1 MNPIIFAMRHPITM
15 MVGIVAVV
23 LGAVLAFFRMPIDIF
38 PDLNTP
44 IIYVAQPYGGLDPSQ
59 MEGFITNYYEYH
71 FLYITGIEHVES
83 KNIQGVALMKL
94 YFHPGT
100 NMAGAMAETVSY
112 VNRAR
117 SFMPTGT
124 VPPFIMRFDAGSVP
138 VGYLVFKS
146 DTKTIGQIQDEALFR
161 VRPMFASLPGVS
173 APPPFGGNQ
182 RTIVIRA
189 DPERLKSYH
198 MSPDEVVAAIASGNE
213 ITPSGNATINGKSP
227 IVPVNTVV
235 GAEIK
240 DLEKIPIR
248 LGTDPTV
255 YVGDIGSALDIT
267 DVPTGYG
274 LVDGKRSVYI
284 LVTKRADAST
294 LAVVNAVRNKL
305 PDMQASIPQD
315 IKVTFEFDQS
325 PYVTRA
331 MWNVA
336 TEALLGAFLT
346 GLMVLLFLRDW
357 RSVIV
362 VVLNIPFALL
372 GATVAMALTG
382 QTINLMTLG
391 GLALAVGIL
400 VDEAT
405 VEVEN
410 IHTQFEHTPNIAR
423 AVRRG
428 NAQTAVPRLLAM
440 LCILAVF
447 IPSFFMQGAAKALFV
462 PLSLAVGFSMITS
475 YILSSTFVP
484 VMSTWLLRHV
494 HPDAHRSSRWFSMA
508 RMQNGYAWLLG
519 GFLRVRWV
527 LVALYL
533 ALPVVL
539 AVWWWFGHPGLGTE
553 IFPKVDSGQFQLRVR
568 APDGSA
574 LEETEV
580 LAKDVLEEFARQAGG
595 EKNVDISVSL
605 VGTASYN
612 YPINAIYLWT
622 AGSQEAVLRVAL
634 KRDSGIRLEE
644 FKNRLREELP
654 KMQRRQ
660 GASMKGVELQFES
673 GDIVEQV
680 MSFGSPTPVQVT
692 VNSPNQQ
699 QNRAYAEKIRQQLA
713 RIPSLRDLQYE
724 QSLDYPTI
732 EVNVD
737 RAKAGLSGVT
747 ARDVGRALAPATLSS
762 RFTTPLFW
770 QDPKTGVGYQ
780 VQLEIPQSRMNSISQ
795 VEQVPVKS
803 SNSAD
808 ILVQDVAQV
817 RPGSMPGQV
826 DRYNMRRMVSLTA
839 NVEGEDLGN
848 VAKHIDAVLRDVNKS
863 LWTVYQSPEGKS
875 GWRHEIAKDEIVYQK
890 ELPDPPRRF
899 MIDVRG
905 QVFPMRQMFGGL
917 AGGKVFEGLTGGLIM
932 AVVVI
937 LLLLTAYFQS
947 VRLAFVSV
955 CTTPAVLAGV
965 ILILVATGTTLNI
978 QSFMGAIMAVG
989 VAVANAILLTTFAEV
1004 NRAEGR
1010 AAGEAAVEGA
1020 KHRLRPILMTS
1031 CAMIAGMVPM
1041 SLGLGEGGEQTA
1053 PLGRAVI
1060 GGLAVATFA
1069 TLFILP
1075 SVFAVVQG
1083 RSSTRSASLDPDDPE
1098 SPNFDR
1104 GGEQQAKRDGE
1115 PRQTSQAAPSP
1126 EPQPS

>member
-1 MNPIIFAMRHPITM
+1 
-15 MVGIVAVV
+15 
-23 LGAVLAFFRMPIDIF
+23 
-38 PDLNTP
+38 
-44 IIYVAQPYGGLDPSQ
+44 
-59 MEGFITNYYEYH
+59 
-71 FLYITGIEHVES
+71 
-83 KNIQGVALMKL
+83 
-94 YFHPGT
+94 
-100 NMAGAMAETVSY
+100 
-112 VNRAR
+112 
-117 SFMPTGT
+117 MPTGT

-138 VGYLVFKS
+138 VGYLVFQS
-146 DTKTIGQIQDEALFR
+146 DTRSIGDIQNEALFR

-182 RTIVIRA
+182 RTVVIRA
-189 DPERLKSYH
+189 DPEKLKSYH
-198 MSPDEVVAAIASGNE
+198 MSPDEVVAAIASGND
-213 ITPSGNATINGKSP
+213 ITPSGNVTIDGKSP

-235 GAEIK
+235 GGDVTE
-240 DLEKIPIR
+240 LEKIPIR
-248 LGTDPTV
+248 LGTDQTV
-255 YVGDIGSALDIT
+255 YVGDIGHAVVAT

-274 LVDGKRSVYI
+274 LVNGKRSVYI

-294 LAVVNAVRNKL
+294 LAVVNAVREKL
-305 PDMQASIPQD
+305 PDMQAAIPQD
-315 IKVTFEFDQS
+315 IKVDFKFDQS

-331 MWNVA
+331 MWGLGS
-336 TEALLGAFLT
+336 EALLGAVLT

-372 GATVAMALTG
+372 GSVVALWLTG
-382 QTINLMTLG
+382 QTMNLMTLG

-410 IHTQFEHTPNIAR
+410 IHTQYEHTPNIAR

-440 LCILAVF
+440 LCVLAVF

-462 PLSLAVGFSMITS
+462 PLSLAVGFAMIAS

-484 VMSTWLLRHV
+484 VVSSWLLRHS
-494 HPDAHRSSRWFSMA
+494 HQDAHRSSRWFSMA
-508 RMQNGYAWLLG
+508 RLQDGYAWLLRG
-519 GFLRVRWV
+519 VVRARWV

-533 ALPVVL
+533 AVPAALVG
-539 AVWWWFGHPGLGTE
+539 WWWLGHPGLGIE

-574 LEETEV
+574 LEETEA
-580 LAKDVLEEFARQAGG
+580 LAKDVLEEIARQAGG
-595 EKNVDISVSL
+595 EQNVDISVSL

-622 AGSQEAVLRVAL
+622 AGPQEAALRVAL
-634 KRDSGIRLEE
+634 KRDSGIRLEA
-644 FKNRLREELP
+644 FKNQLREALP
-654 KMQRRQ
+654 RMQRRN

-680 MSFGSPTPVQVT
+680 MSFGSPTPVQVA
-692 VNSPNQQ
+692 VHSPKQAD
-699 QNRAYAEKIRQQLA
+699 NRAYAERLRQQLA
-713 RIPSLRDLQYE
+713 KIPSLRDLQYE
-724 QSLDYPTI
+724 QALDYPTI
-732 EVNVD
+732 DVKVD

-747 ARDVGRALAPATLSS
+747 AKDVGRSLAPTTLSS

-770 QDPKTGVGYQ
+770 QEPGSGIGYQ
-780 VQLEIPQSRMNSISQ
+780 VQVEVPQSRMNSIRQ
-795 VEQVPVKS
+795 IEQVPVKS
-803 SNSAD
+803 SDGAD
-808 ILVQDVAQV
+808 ILVQDVSQV
-817 RPGSMPGQV
+817 RPGTMPGQV
-826 DRYNMRRMVSLTA
+826 DRLNMRRMVSLTA
-839 NVEGEDLGN
+839 NIEGEDLGN
-848 VAKHIDAVLRDVNKS
+848 VAKHIDQALLTVNQS
-863 LWTVYQSPEGKS
+863 LWVPYQGPNGEQ
-875 GWRHEIAKDEIVYQK
+875 GWKNEITGNAGDIRYQK
-890 ELPDPPRRF
+890 DRPSDPPRG
-899 MIDVRG
+899 MISEVRG
-905 QVFPMRQMFGGL
+905 QVLPMRQMFGAL
-917 AGGKVFEGLTGGLIM
+917 AGGRVFEGLTGGLIM

-947 VRLAFVSV
+947 FRLALTVVS
-955 CTTPAVLAGV
+955 TTPAVLAGV
-965 ILILVATGTTLNI
+965 VLALVATRTTLNI

-989 VAVANAILLTTFAEV
+989 VAVANAILLATFAEQ
-1004 NRAEGR
+1004 NRREGK
-1010 AAGEAAVEGA
+1010 AVGDASVEGA

-1041 SLGLGEGGEQTA
+1041 ALGLGEGGEQTA

-1083 RSSTRSASLDPDDPE
+1083 RSSTRSASLDPDDPGSAYHDG
-1098 SPNFDR
+1098 SPEGRPAERDGQAR
-1104 GGEQQAKRDGE
+1104 GGE
-1115 PRQTSQAAPSP
+1115 PAA
-1126 EPQPS
+1126 EAQPS